1 MNIKGIFFSLRWKL
15 AILFG
20 SVFLILHSVFSY
32 FSYLDAIDNF
42 EIERKKIQN
51 NHINIAKALIEDSF
65 LMLEQFGELL
75 SLIDLLSSY
84 DKPRYK
90 ALSVVDETISK
101 WQFSW
106 DMENVTFFDKQARP
120 VRSWGSQQVAVNSVV
135 KRVLRD
141 EEPAHQIFCPHTCFQ
156 QTVTPV
162 MIGSETT
169 GAFSVIRSFAD
180 VIIKY
185 KKATHSDI
193 GLLITDEASAGHQWP
208 YKLSGMTLPEK
219 NIPVFDYISR
229 NFTID
234 ELLDH
239 SKTVKLDNSI
249 FEVRV
254 FPVPKE
260 AEEEATGSP
269 FFLFVD
275 DITADF
281 RGFNEDLKHLWFQ
294 SIISFLVSLMLLMMV
309 LHLSLRRV
317 TQLAQAL
324 PLLSQ
329 NQYEEFKKRIAIKT
343 ISSLLGYD
351 ELDKLNNTALTL
363 SDQLEHLEREVRVNT
378 LKLLEK
384 SQTLGKE
391 RDFIRQL
398 VEVAPIIIIT
408 QKLNG
413 MILTINQAGVDEFE
427 ADSRSIIGKVFDAF
441 VPESDKEHLTKL
453 NQLRAGERSGRF
465 QIDGLLLTE
474 SGKLLNVS
482 WLHTFLKSN
491 DDNNEAVILTLGV
504 DISACKI
511 AEEKSLRLSTH
522 DYLTGLSNRRKFQ
535 EELTSTLALAQRY
548 DYQVALI
555 YMGLD
560 QFKAVNDSSG
570 YGVGDQLLVRIAREL
585 KNTLRST
592 DSLFRIEGS
601 EFALVMPYEDLE
613 GIECVAKKINKILM
627 GLSFGFVEKSYE
639 LSASLGI
646 AIFPQ
651 HGTTPGELL
660 ANASLAMCQA
670 KAAGRGR
677 YHVFSPN
684 FDYSIKLN
692 RILNWREALE
702 DAIANDKFVLFYQP
716 ILDIKTN
723 AISHYEC
730 LIRLRQDD
738 GQLLMA
744 ADFIAH
750 AEELGLSGQID
761 RLVLKKVVQ
770 KHMEYERQGQD
781 YKLMVNLS
789 GQSLNDPM
797 FFDDI
802 SRLLSMPGVNL
813 AKIIFEITETTVFSN
828 FAATKILIDRIRAL
842 GPVFAL
848 DNLGADFSSFYYLR
862 HFPIDYVKIDGS
874 FIRQIDKR
882 EDNKIFVKALAGIAH
897 TFGKKIVAEFTEN
910 EAILTILKEF
920 GIDYAQGYYIGRPR
934 RG

>member
-1 MNIKGIFFSLRWKL
+1 MNIKGIFISLRWKL

-42 EIERKKIQN
+42 EIDRRKIQN
-51 NHINIAKALIEDSF
+51 NHINVAKALTEDSF
-65 LMLEQFGELL
+65 LVLEQFGELL
-75 SLIDLLSSY
+75 SLIDLLSSQE
-84 DKPRYK
+84 KLRYQ
-90 ALSVVDETISK
+90 ALSVVDETLSK

-106 DMENVTFFDKQARP
+106 DMENVTFFDKQAQP
-120 VRSWGSQQVAVNSVV
+120 VKSWGSQLVTVNSTV
-135 KRVLRD
+135 KQVLRN
-141 EEPAHQIFCPHTCFQ
+141 EAPAHHIFCPHTCFQ

-162 MIGSETT
+162 MKDSETT

-185 KKATHSDI
+185 KRATHSDI
-193 GLLITDEASAGHQWP
+193 GLLIIDEATGAHQWP

-219 NIPVFDYISR
+219 NIPVFDYIAK

-239 SKTVKLDNSI
+239 SKTIKLDNSV

-254 FPVPKE
+254 FPVHQE
-260 AEEEATGSP
+260 AAGPP

-281 RGFNEDLKHLWFQ
+281 KGFNEDLRQVWFQ
-294 SIISFLVSLMLLMMV
+294 SIISFLVSLMLLTVV

-317 TQLAQAL
+317 TQLSQAL

-329 NQYEEFKKRIAIKT
+329 NQYEEFKKQIAFKT
-343 ISSLLGYD
+343 FSHFLGYD
-351 ELDKLNNTALTL
+351 ELDKLNDIAFTL
-363 SDQLEHLEREVRVNT
+363 SDQLERLELEVRSNT

-384 SQTLGKE
+384 SQALGKE

-413 MILTINQAGVDEFE
+413 IILTINQAGVDEFE

-441 VPESDKEHLTKL
+441 LPESDKEHLNKL
-453 NQLRAGERSGRF
+453 NQLRLGERSGRF
-465 QIDGLLLTE
+465 QVDGLLLTE

-482 WLHTFLKSN
+482 WLHTLLKSN

-511 AEEKSLRLSTH
+511 AEEKNLRMPTY
-522 DYLTGLSNRRKFQ
+522 DYLTGLINRKKFQ
-535 EELTSTLALAQRY
+535 EELAFILTSAQRY
-548 DYQVALI
+548 DHHVALV
-555 YMGLD
+555 YMDLD
-560 QFKAVNDSSG
+560 KFKNVNDSSG
-570 YGVGDQLLVRIAREL
+570 YDIGDQILVRIVREL

-592 DSLFRIEGS
+592 DLFSRIGGN
-601 EFALVMPYEDLE
+601 EFALVMPHGDLE
-613 GIECVAKKINKILM
+613 GIERMAKKINEVIMEL
-627 GLSFGFVEKSYE
+627 GFSFNEKNYQ

-651 HGTTPGELL
+651 HGMTPNELL
-660 ANASLAMCQA
+660 ANANLAMCQA
-670 KAAGRGR
+670 KAAGGGR
-677 YHVFSPN
+677 YHIFSPD
-684 FDYSIKLN
+684 FDYPIRLN
-692 RILNWREALE
+692 RMLYWRETLE

-716 ILDIKTN
+716 ILNIKTN
-723 AISHYEC
+723 AISHFEC

-738 GQLLMA
+738 EQLIMPV
-744 ADFIAH
+744 DFIGH
-750 AEELGLSGQID
+750 AEDLGLSGQID

-770 KHMEYERQGQD
+770 KHIEFERQGQD
-781 YKLMVNLS
+781 YKLTVNLS

-802 SRLLSMPGVNL
+802 SQFLNMPEVNP
-813 AKIIFEITETTVFSN
+813 AKIIFEIAETTAFSN
-828 FAATKILIDRIRAL
+828 LAATKILIDRIKAL
-842 GPVFAL
+842 GSVFAL
-848 DNLGADFSSFYYLR
+848 DNFGANFSSFYCLK

-882 EDNKIFVKALAGIAH
+882 EDDKLFVKALTGVAH

-920 GIDYAQGYYIGRPR
+920 GIDYAQGYYIGKPQ

>member
-42 EIERKKIQN
+42 EIERRKIQN
-51 NHINIAKALIEDSF
+51 NHINIVKALTEDSF
-65 LMLEQFGELL
+65 LMLEEFGELL

-84 DKPRYK
+84 DKSRYQ

-120 VRSWGSQQVAVNSVV
+120 VKSWGSQQVAANSVV
-135 KRVLRD
+135 EQVLRN

-193 GLLITDEASAGHQWP
+193 GLLITDEATDEHQWP

-219 NIPVFDYISR
+219 NIPVVDYISR

-239 SKTVKLDNSI
+239 SKTIKLDNSI

-260 AEEEATGSP
+260 AENGATGSP

-294 SIISFLVSLMLLMMV
+294 SIISFLVSLILLMVV

-324 PLLSQ
+324 PLLSR
-329 NQYEEFKKRIAIKT
+329 NQYEEFKKQIAIKT
-343 ISSLLGYD
+343 ISNFLGHD
-351 ELDKLNNTALTL
+351 ELDKLNSTALTL

-384 SQTLGKE
+384 SQALGKE

-441 VPESDKEHLTKL
+441 VPESDKEHLNKL
-453 NQLRAGERSGRF
+453 NQLRTGERSGRF
-465 QIDGLLLTE
+465 QVDGLLLTE
-474 SGKLLNVS
+474 SGKLLNIS

-522 DYLTGLSNRRKFQ
+522 DYLTGLNNRRKFQ
-535 EELTSTLALAQRY
+535 EELTSALALAQRY

-560 QFKAVNDSSG
+560 QCKVVNDSSDFD
-570 YGVGDQLLVRIAREL
+570 VDDQILVCIAGEL
-585 KNTLRST
+585 RNTLRST
-592 DSLFRIEGS
+592 DLLFRIEGG
-601 EFALVMPYEDLE
+601 EFALVMPYGDSED
-613 GIECVAKKINKILM
+613 IECIAKKINKILM
-627 GLSFGFVEKSYE
+627 GLSFDFVEKSYE

-651 HGTTPGELL
+651 HGITPGELL
-660 ANASLAMCQA
+660 ANANLAMCQA
-670 KAAGRGR
+670 KALGKGR
-677 YHVFSPN
+677 YHIFSPD

-692 RILNWREALE
+692 RMLNWRETLE

-716 ILDIKTN
+716 ILNIKTN
-723 AISHYEC
+723 AISHFEC
-730 LIRLRQDD
+730 LVQLRQDD
-738 GQLLMA
+738 EQLIMA
-744 ADFIAH
+744 ADFIER

-770 KHMEYERQGQD
+770 KHIEYERQGQD

-802 SRLLSMPGVNL
+802 SRLLSMPGVNP
-813 AKIIFEITETTVFSN
+813 ARIIFEITETTVFSN
-828 FAATKILIDRIRAL
+828 FAATKILIDRIKAL

-848 DNLGADFSSFYYLR
+848 DKFGADFSSFYYLR

-882 EDNKIFVKALAGIAH
+882 EDDKIFVKALAGVAH
-897 TFGKKIVAEFTEN
+897 TFGKEIVAEFTEN

-920 GIDYAQGYYIGRPR
+920 GIDYAQGYYIGRPQR
-934 RG
+934 E